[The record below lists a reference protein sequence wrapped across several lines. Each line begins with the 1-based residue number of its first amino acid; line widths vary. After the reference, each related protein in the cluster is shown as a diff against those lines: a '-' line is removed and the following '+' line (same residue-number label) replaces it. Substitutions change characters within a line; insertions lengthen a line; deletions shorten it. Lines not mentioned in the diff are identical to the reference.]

1 MSSRYQYR
9 KFRKLQNNNKQN
21 FFITIII
28 IISLLYIALFWIL
41 PNLIGGV
48 GFIKN
53 LITPA
58 KKIVNSSEQAT
69 LAPPVLNIPYE
80 ATNTAQININGYA
93 SPGSKVKLFLDD
105 DKKQTVDVS
114 GDGSFNIQ
122 DVTLSPGQNNIYGK
136 TVDEK
141 GLESLPSKTLSVI
154 YDNEKPNLNINEP
167 EDNKVINGGDRK
179 VKISGKTE
187 IRANIFING
196 AQVVVDL
203 NGNFQSIQDINE
215 GNNDFDVKAVD
226 KALNETEISRK
237 VIYHP

>member
-187 IRANIFING
+187 IGANIFING